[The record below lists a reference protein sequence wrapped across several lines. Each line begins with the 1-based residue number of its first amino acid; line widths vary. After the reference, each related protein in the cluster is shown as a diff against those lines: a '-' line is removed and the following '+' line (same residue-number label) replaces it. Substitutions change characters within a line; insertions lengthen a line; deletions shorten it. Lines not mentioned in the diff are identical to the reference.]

1 MFFLIF
7 ENPHVPDLFY
17 LKELQFYISIV
28 GVKLT
33 KLTIKTKMGKT
44 ERIAKLPSVA
54 ELELVKAKSAIDQ
67 FIYSCSHTMRGPLK
81 SIMGLVNLLRNADE
95 KMDINPQVYLK
106 SIEAT
111 VAKMES
117 VLTELEQFLTNTS
130 QNIVTKPIDVKDFVN
145 QILEDF
151 KPRIEESKIVLV
163 IKVNQMAPLYTDVNR
178 LRVVFTHLIS
188 NAIIYQDPKKKKKT
202 VDIFVRVNETSCAVQ
217 IRDNGIGMIEEVQS
231 NLFQLF
237 YRGTELSSGAGVG
250 LYITKEVLT
259 KMLGKISVTS
269 IVAKGSCF
277 SFSIPN
283 LST

>member
-1 MFFLIF
+1 
-7 ENPHVPDLFY
+7 
-17 LKELQFYISIV
+17 
-28 GVKLT
+28 
-33 KLTIKTKMGKT
+33 MGKT

-95 KMDINPQVYLK
+95 KMDINPHVYLK

-111 VAKMES
+111 VVKMES

-145 QILEDF
+145 QILEEF
-151 KPRIEESKIVLV
+151 KPRIEERKIVMV
-163 IKVNQMAPLYTDVNR
+163 VKITQMAHLYTDVNR

-188 NAIIYQDPKKKKKT
+188 NAIIYQDPKKRKNT
-202 VDIFVRVNETSCAVQ
+202 IDIFVRVNETSCAVQ

-250 LYITKEVLT
+250 LYITKEVLI
-259 KMLGKISVTS
+259 KMIGKISVTS
-269 IVAKGSCF
+269 IAGKGSCF

-283 LST
+283 LSI